1 MLQKVLRWIPAFLW
15 YRVIWGFSAQSAD
28 ISGSL
33 SDRLLWRLMDLLSPA
48 FSAGDL
54 QVQNTAVEL
63 MSFVER
69 KAAHMFLYFMLVI
82 LLWLGIAPLVHSRR
96 CQKAAS
102 AVLCAILA
110 SLDECHQLL
119 VPGRSGQVRDV
130 FIDLAGAAI
139 ALALYELLRWI
150 VRRRQS
156 DRPFFPAWLSV
167 GLCVLMM
174 AVIVFPYATVAFLPL
189 AQGSVAPGTVAPVLR
204 ECCFLAVCGLLGFC
218 AALSAAL
225 SGLPLHAAL
234 GCALLAAVLP
244 SGGAALLPNT
254 AIFSSAIALTLLGCV
269 FFLCLWLACL
279 WLFRCPVKSS
289 GQTDNAQP

>member
-1 MLQKVLRWIPAFLW
+1 MLQKSLRWVPALLW
-15 YRVIWGFSAQSAD
+15 YRVIWGFSAQNAD

-54 QVQNTAVEL
+54 QAQNTAVEL
-63 MSFVER
+63 LSFVER

-82 LLWLGIAPLVHSRR
+82 LLWLAIAPLVHGRR
-96 CQKAAS
+96 RQMAAS

-130 FIDLAGAAI
+130 FIDLTGAVI
-139 ALALYELLRWI
+139 ALALFERLLWI

-156 DRPFFPAWLSV
+156 DRPFLPAWLSV
-167 GLCVLMM
+167 GLCVLLM
-174 AVIVFPYATVAFLPL
+174 AVIVFPRGTAVFLPL
-189 AQGSVAPGTVAPVLR
+189 AQDSAVAPVLR

-225 SGLPLHAAL
+225 SGLPLHTAL
-234 GCALLAAVLP
+234 GCALLTAILP
-244 SGGAALLPNT
+244 SGGAALLLNT
-254 AIFSSAIALTLLGCV
+254 SISPSAVALALLGCV
-269 FFLCLWLACL
+269 LFLCLLLACL
-279 WLFRCPVKSS
+279 RLFRPVKSN

>member
-1 MLQKVLRWIPAFLW
+1 MLQKSLRWIPALLW
-15 YRVIWGFSAQSAD
+15 YRVIWSFSAQNAD

-54 QVQNTAVEL
+54 QAQNTAVEL
-63 MSFVER
+63 LSFVER
-69 KAAHMFLYFMLVI
+69 KAAHMFLYFILVM
-82 LLWLGIAPLVHSRR
+82 LLWLAIAPLVRGRR
-96 CQKAAS
+96 RQMAAS

-130 FIDLAGAAI
+130 FIDLTGAVI
-139 ALALYELLRWI
+139 ALALSELLLWI
-150 VRRRQS
+150 VRRRQMG
-156 DRPFFPAWLSV
+156 RPFLPAWLSV
-167 GLCVLMM
+167 GLCMLLM
-174 AVIVFPYATVAFLPL
+174 AVIVFPRGTAVFLPL
-189 AQGSVAPGTVAPVLR
+189 AQGSVSPEAVAPVLR

-218 AALSAAL
+218 AALSAVL
-225 SGLPLHAAL
+225 SGLPPHAAL

-244 SGGAALLPNT
+244 SGGAALLLNT
-254 AIFSSAIALTLLGCV
+254 AISPSAVALALLGCV
-269 FFLCLWLACL
+269 LFLCLWLAFL
-279 WLFRCPVKSS
+279 RLFRPVKNN

>member
-1 MLQKVLRWIPAFLW
+1 MLQKSLRWIPALLW
-15 YRVIWGFSAQSAD
+15 YRVIWGFSAQNAD
-28 ISGSL
+28 ISGAL

-48 FSAGDL
+48 FSAGDF
-54 QVQNTAVEL
+54 QAQNTAVEL
-63 MSFVER
+63 LSFVER
-69 KAAHMFLYFMLVI
+69 KAAHMFLYFILVM
-82 LLWLGIAPLVHSRR
+82 LLWLAIAPLVRGRR
-96 CQKAAS
+96 RQMAAS

-130 FIDLAGAAI
+130 FIDLTGAVI
-139 ALALYELLRWI
+139 ALALSELLLWI

-167 GLCVLMM
+167 GLCVLLM
-174 AVIVFPYATVAFLPL
+174 AAIVFPRGTAVFLPL
-189 AQGSVAPGTVAPVLR
+189 AQGSVSPEAVAPVLR

-225 SGLPLHAAL
+225 SRLPPHAAW

-244 SGGAALLPNT
+244 SGGAALLLNT
-254 AIFSSAIALTLLGCV
+254 AISPSAVALALLGCV
-269 FFLCLWLACL
+269 LFLCLWLACFR
-279 WLFRCPVKSS
+279 LFRPAKSS

>member
-1 MLQKVLRWIPAFLW
+1 MLQKSLRWVPALLW
-15 YRVIWGFSAQSAD
+15 YRVIWCFSAQNAD

-54 QVQNTAVEL
+54 QVQNAAVEL
-63 MSFVER
+63 LSFVER

-82 LLWLGIAPLVHSRR
+82 LLWLAIAPLVHGRR
-96 CQKAAS
+96 RQMAAS

-130 FIDLAGAAI
+130 FIDLTGA
-139 ALALYELLRWI
+139 ALALALSELLRWI
-150 VRRRQS
+150 VRRQS
-156 DRPFFPAWLSV
+156 DRPFLPAWLSV
-167 GLCVLMM
+167 GLCVLLM
-174 AVIVFPYATVAFLPL
+174 AVIVFPCGTAVFLPS
-189 AQGSVAPGTVAPVLR
+189 AQGSAAPEAVAPVLR

-225 SGLPLHAAL
+225 SRLPLHAAL

-244 SGGAALLPNT
+244 SGGAALLLNT
-254 AIFSSAIALTLLGCV
+254 AISPSAVALALLGCV

-279 WLFRCPVKSS
+279 WLFRPVKSS
-289 GQTDNAQP
+289 TSTTQ